1 MAIFLSDKKIFF
13 FCKTLPHRAIAALR
27 VDRLRKMSE
36 INKEKTR
43 KRKKSQAELEI
54 EELDRKICD
63 AMNAIPKC
71 IRKDHDKL
79 IKRIL
84 DCKMTREQKLQC
96 LLKVPAIGA
105 DGTKQIEWFET
116 VLKIPWGQYA
126 SIPVNKTNKPAELA
140 DFFTKASTTLDEAVY
155 GMETVKEEITNYIAQ
170 VLSTDNMSQPR
181 VIALCGSPGVGKT
194 VLVRRGLAE
203 ALNRPMKSISMG
215 GIADS
220 SYFIGF
226 DYCYVGSRV
235 GLIATALMETKVM
248 NPVIFMDELDK
259 ISNTHSGL
267 EIQNLLVHL
276 TDPVQNNTFADKY
289 LSGLNIDLSR
299 VLFVFS
305 YNDEKAINPILKDRL
320 HIIRVPD
327 PQLDAKIIIGT
338 KYLVNELAE
347 NVGFKKGDVIFSPDV
362 MRVIIQNFCKNDK
375 GVRNLKRCIET
386 IMLKCN
392 TARYLG
398 NKQKYK
404 CFKTSPS
411 LPINITEEIARQLL
425 DSNKSDAEEWLS
437 MMFM

>member
-1 MAIFLSDKKIFF
+1 M
-13 FCKTLPHRAIAALR
+13 PHPAIAALR
-27 VDRLRKMSE
+27 VDGLGNMSD
-36 INKEKTR
+36 IKREKTR
-43 KRKKSQAELEI
+43 KRKKSAAQLEI

-63 AMNAIPKC
+63 AVQAIPSIIKM
-71 IRKDHDKL
+71 RHKPL
-79 IKRIL
+79 IDRIL
-84 DCKMTREQKLQC
+84 DSDMTREYKLEC
-96 LLKVPAIGA
+96 IKKVPSIGS
-105 DGTKQIEWFET
+105 DGTKQIDWFEG
-116 VLKIPWGQYA
+116 VLKIPWAKYA
-126 SIPVNKTNKPAELA
+126 TLPVTKTSKPADVA
-140 DFFTKASTTLDEAVY
+140 NFFTKASTILDEAVY

-170 VLSTDNMSQPR
+170 VISTDNRSTPR

-194 VLVRRGLAE
+194 VLVRRGLAA

-220 SYFIGF
+220 SHFVGF
-226 DYCYVGSRV
+226 DYTYQGSRW
-235 GLIATALMETKVM
+235 GLIVAALMETKVM

-259 ISNTHSGL
+259 ISGTHDGI

-289 LSGLNIDLSR
+289 FAGINIDLSR

-305 YNDEKAINPILKDRL
+305 YNDEKAVNPILKDRL

-327 PQLDAKIIIGT
+327 PALDAKIIIGT

-347 NVGFKKGDVIFSPDV
+347 NVGFNKGDVIFSPDV
-362 MRVIIQNFCKNDK
+362 MRVIIQTFCKNDK

-398 NKQKYK
+398 DKQKYK
-404 CFKTSPS
+404 CFKGAPS
-411 LPINITEEIARQLL
+411 LPINVTEEIARELL
-425 DSNKSDAEEWLS
+425 DSGKSDAEEWLS